1 MTSRLTLARN
11 RARGERAEAVEADQ
25 RQRRSG
31 LRQALAAL
39 LAGALVLGAS
49 GRASLLE
56 DQPPGLALL
65 SAALT
70 LVVMLLISWRV
81 KRILQTKGIDAERLR

>member
-1 MTSRLTLARN
+1 
-11 RARGERAEAVEADQ
+11 
-25 RQRRSG
+25 
-31 LRQALAAL
+31 
-39 LAGALVLGAS
+39 
-49 GRASLLE
+49 LLE

-81 KRILQTKGIDAERLR
+81 KRILQAKGIDAEQLR